1 MDAPVRL
8 RSPWFESPW
17 FERELA
23 DRRLSP
29 DVVGKVRR
37 LRQEGFFLAEGLVPT
52 DLADRIRAE
61 TTEALAGKDRVQ
73 DAWQF
78 SPAVRELALLPSVL
92 EQLGDI
98 YGRRPVPFQTL
109 NFEFGTQQRH
119 HSDLVH
125 FNSLPSRFMC
135 GVWVAL
141 EDVDESNGPLFYY
154 PGSQRLPDPFF
165 QHLGLQPSLASYNV
179 YEIVQRALVEA
190 AGLQPVE
197 LHARAGDAL
206 VWSANLVHGGSPV
219 LSPGRTRWSQVTH
232 YFFAD
237 CVYVSPM
244 HSDPDIGEWQV
255 RDQLVDIA
263 TGQLAPQTLD
273 GDAVQFEPVD
283 GVRSRIRRGPPPADT
298 TERRLQRAE
307 QALADASAAVD
318 RLTEEVQQV
327 RSSTSFRLGNA
338 VVRPLSAVRAGF
350 SRRRRPPRPR

>member
-1 MDAPVRL
+1 MEAPVRL

-17 FERELA
+17 FESELA

-29 DVVGKVRR
+29 AV
-37 LRQEGFFLAEGLVPT
+37 EPT
-52 DLADRIRAE
+52 PADFATTASSSSSASCRPISPSRIRAE
-61 TTEALAGKDRVQ
+61 AAEALVGQDRVQ

-141 EDVDESNGPLFYY
+141 EDVDEANGPLFYY

-165 QHLGLQPSLASYNV
+165 QHLGLHPGLASYDD

-190 AGLQPVE
+190 AGLPPRPSSTPGP
-197 LHARAGDAL
+197 ATRWCGP
-206 VWSANLVHGGSPV
+206 ANLVHGGQSGPV
-219 LSPGRTRWSQVTH
+219 T
-232 YFFAD
+232 AD
-237 CVYVSPM
+237 
-244 HSDPDIGEWQV
+244 
-255 RDQLVDIA
+255 
-263 TGQLAPQTLD
+263 
-273 GDAVQFEPVD
+273 
-283 GVRSRIRRGPPPADT
+283 GP
-298 TERRLQRAE
+298 
-307 QALADASAAVD
+307 
-318 RLTEEVQQV
+318 
-327 RSSTSFRLGNA
+327 
-338 VVRPLSAVRAGF
+338 AG
-350 SRRRRPPRPR
+350 PR

>member
-1 MDAPVRL
+1 VEAPVRL

-17 FERELA
+17 FESELA

-29 DVVGKVRR
+29 AVAANARR
-37 LRQEGFFLAEGLVPT
+37 LREDGFFVVERLVPT
-52 DLADRIRAE
+52 DLAERIRAE
-61 TTEALAGKDRVQ
+61 VAEALVGQDRVQ

-141 EDVDESNGPLFYY
+141 EDVDEANGPLFYY

-165 QHLGLQPSLASYNV
+165 QHLGLRPSLASYHD

-190 AGLQPVE
+190 AGLQPVQ

-206 VWSANLVHGGSPV
+206 VWAANLVHGGSPV

-263 TGQLAPQTLD
+263 TGELAPQTLD
-273 GDAVQFEPVD
+273 GDAVHFEPVD
-283 GVRSRIRRGPPPADT
+283 AVRSRIRRGPPSADAP
-298 TERRLQRAE
+298 ERRLQRAE
-307 QALADASAAVD
+307 QALADSSAAVD
-318 RLTEEVQQV
+318 RLLHEVHQV
-327 RSSTSFRLGNA
+327 RSSTSFRIGNA
-338 VVRPLSAVRAGF
+338 VVRPLSAVRAHL
-350 SRRRRPPRPR
+350 SRRRRPPPPR